1 MALAC
6 AAACLLLGGC
16 ADREPEVAPET
27 DAPYIGAAYIDTSGF
42 LHIANENMDTVDPQ
56 CTTEF
61 YIVALNVFDRLV
73 ELHSDGQGGA
83 VIEPSLAEWWE
94 VSEDALT
101 YRFRL
106 RQGVTFSNGK
116 PLTASDVRFTFE
128 RLLTNPK
135 SVNSSLVI
143 GVLGARELRDGK
155 TDTLAGFRE
164 IDDYNFEIELES
176 PYAAFLDCLSSPGAS
191 ILDKETL
198 YSVGGLFGV
207 YDHATIGTGPFILKR
222 WTVGKEMILTPNEN
236 CWSGKPRCPGVDI
249 KLMTDAE
256 SLRLLYEE
264 GELDILDLDSLGCEA
279 EPFLHS
285 ERYRDSIRMG
295 RRVGINYIALN
306 QSVTPLNDVR
316 VRKALQYAIDREVL
330 LNAVYSGHGH
340 VENGIFPLGLEGH
353 NPSLETIPCDPELA
367 RSLLA
372 EAGLADGFDLE
383 ISISK
388 SAKQA
393 MHDIAKIAAYYWE
406 SIGVRVTITE
416 LDDTE
421 FLRLRRSGALACYT
435 SGWTAD
441 YDDPDNFIYTFFGS
455 REESRSRSICYGD
468 EAVMARVR
476 AARAIADEQQR
487 VAEYQALERKIIQE
501 DAAWIPLFSRDHYF
515 ALSSRVDGFE
525 VPWNG
530 WSFGFY
536 RDIRIINRNR

>member
-16 ADREPEVAPET
+16 ADRVPEAAPET

-198 YSVGGLFGV
+198 YSVGGLFG
-207 YDHATIGTGPFILKR
+207 GQG
-222 WTVGKEMILTPNEN
+222 
-236 CWSGKPRCPGVDI
+236 
-249 KLMTDAE
+249 
-256 SLRLLYEE
+256 
-264 GELDILDLDSLGCEA
+264 
-279 EPFLHS
+279 
-285 ERYRDSIRMG
+285 
-295 RRVGINYIALN
+295 
-306 QSVTPLNDVR
+306 
-316 VRKALQYAIDREVL
+316 
-330 LNAVYSGHGH
+330 
-340 VENGIFPLGLEGH
+340 
-353 NPSLETIPCDPELA
+353 
-367 RSLLA
+367 
-372 EAGLADGFDLE
+372 
-383 ISISK
+383 
-388 SAKQA
+388 
-393 MHDIAKIAAYYWE
+393 
-406 SIGVRVTITE
+406 
-416 LDDTE
+416 
-421 FLRLRRSGALACYT
+421 
-435 SGWTAD
+435 
-441 YDDPDNFIYTFFGS
+441 DDPHAQRELLVGQAPLS
-455 REESRSRSICYGD
+455 RRGHQAHDRRGVPAA
-468 EAVMARVR
+468 AV
-476 AARAIADEQQR
+476 
-487 VAEYQALERKIIQE
+487 
-501 DAAWIPLFSRDHYF
+501 
-515 ALSSRVDGFE
+515 
-525 VPWNG
+525 
-530 WSFGFY
+530 
-536 RDIRIINRNR
+536 